1 MFLGALQ
8 IAMVHEHARE
18 FVVDDRVAG
27 IEAQELLV
35 AEDRLLL
42 RTGLPVGV
50 GEIDHGVGVV
60 GLQLDRSPVTLDR
73 GGRVI
78 VAQLLVAEPDPR
90 VDHRRVLDQHPFEG
104 FHRRRPVPLE

>member
-78 VAQLLVAEPDPR
+78 VAQLLVA
-90 VDHRRVLDQHPFEG
+90 
-104 FHRRRPVPLE
+104 